1 MRLLAVP
8 WALLPQLGDEQPALL
23 KSRILSAN
31 ERPQTVGQP
40 YRLPS
45 QVVGLDCQNTRQS
58 RQPAKKPCNN
68 GRHVDGTQADD
79 QAVVPTCKMYPC
91 QETDSLY
98 RIQQGSG

>member
-8 WALLPQLGDEQPALL
+8 WALLPQLGDEQPELL

-31 ERPQTVGQP
+31 ERPQNVGQP

-45 QVVGLDCQNTRQS
+45 QVVGLDCRSTRQS

-79 QAVVPTCKMYPC
+79 QAVVPL
-91 QETDSLY
+91 SLIHISEPTKLGMISY
-98 RIQQGSG
+98 AV